1 MEISAKMVKE
11 LRDKTGAGMMDAK
24 KALQENDGNLEK
36 AAEWLREK
44 GIQTAAKKADRIASE
59 GIIETYVHGGR
70 IGVMVEINSE
80 TDFVAKNE
88 EFQKFA
94 KDIAMHVAAS
104 NPKYLTREEVPAE
117 EIEKEKSILTEQAK
131 NEGKPDHIIEKMVE
145 GRMDKFYEEIVL
157 MDQAFI
163 RDTDIT
169 ISQLLTNLV
178 AKIGENIKI
187 RRFVRYE
194 LGEGLEK
201 RSENFADEVAKQ
213 ISL

>member
-88 EFQKFA
+88 EFQQFA

>member
-201 RSENFADEVAKQ
+201 RNENFADEVAKQ